1 MADYTRHYLQKL
13 PTVFVQYAESEVTM
27 RRQRTWKQYRAIDL
41 GMFAVMLAIFE
52 YIIVRAAN
60 WWFPGQPYVV
70 SLAAPVTAIVYMR
83 WGPWGAIHAVE
94 AGIVFCFFSGADRS
108 QYVVYCVGNLLSLL
122 SLFMLKKMGKEK
134 VRETRWGLVFPVVVL
149 LLMQAGR
156 AAVAFALGAAPPALL
171 EFFTTDS
178 LSYVFTLV
186 IVWIARK
193 LDGIY
198 EDQKH
203 YLVRIHTQ
211 EEEKGGQ
218 L

>member
-1 MADYTRHYLQKL
+1 
-13 PTVFVQYAESEVTM
+13 M
-27 RRQRTWKQYRAIDL
+27 RKQRTWKQYRTIDL
-41 GMFAVMLAIFE
+41 MMFAGMLAIFE

-70 SLAAPVTAIVYMR
+70 SLAAAVTAIVYMR
-83 WGPWGAIHAVE
+83 WGAWGAIHAVE
-94 AGIVFCFFSGADRS
+94 AGLVFCFFSGADRS
-108 QYVVYCVGNLLSLL
+108 QYLIYCVGNLLSLAAL
-122 SLFMLKKMGKEK
+122 LMLKAAGKEK
-134 VRETRWGLVFPVVVL
+134 VRETRLGLVFPVLVL

-156 AAVAFALGAAPPALL
+156 ALVALLFGAAPGALL

-186 IVWIARK
+186 IVWIAGH

-203 YLVRIHTQ
+203 YLLRIHAQ

>member
-1 MADYTRHYLQKL
+1 
-13 PTVFVQYAESEVTM
+13 M
-27 RRQRTWKQYRAIDL
+27 RRQRTWKQYRTIDL
-41 GMFAVMLAIFE
+41 AMFALMLAIFE

-70 SLAAPVTAIVYMR
+70 SLAAAVTSIVYMR
-83 WGPWGAIHAVE
+83 WGAWGAIHAVE
-94 AGIVFCFFSGADRS
+94 AGLVFCFFSGADRA
-108 QYVVYCVGNLLSLL
+108 QYLIYCVGNLLSLL
-122 SLFMLKKMGKEK
+122 ALFMLKAMGKEK
-134 VRETRWGLVFPVVVL
+134 VRETRWGLVFPVLVL
-149 LLMQAGR
+149 FLMQAGR
-156 AAVAFALGAAPPALL
+156 AAVAFILGAAPGALL

-203 YLVRIHTQ
+203 YLLRIHAQ

>member
-1 MADYTRHYLQKL
+1 MADYTCHYPQKL

-108 QYVVYCVGNLLSLL
+108 QYIIYCVGNLLSLL
-122 SLFMLKKMGKEK
+122 SLFMLKMIGKEK

-149 LLMQAGR
+149 LLMQVGR
-156 AAVAFALGAAPPALL
+156 AAAAFALGAAPPALL